1 MPDFSIKIGA
11 SKSRPAG
18 VLPFGIWGWNIGA
31 GVGLEIAGVVGE
43 DSVDG
48 WWAAGA
54 SPGITIKS
62 SPFEIGISVFSSAGS
77 GSGVGFSFAGFF
89 VGSGSLFD
97 LVDFFCSE
105 SSDFFE
111 VDF

>member
-1 MPDFSIKIGA
+1 
-11 SKSRPAG
+11 
-18 VLPFGIWGWNIGA
+18 L
-31 GVGLEIAGVVGE
+31 VVG
-43 DSVDG
+43 G
-48 WWAAGA
+48 
-54 SPGITIKS
+54 
-62 SPFEIGISVFSSAGS
+62 SVFWSSLS

-105 SSDFFE
+105 SWDFFE

>member
-48 WWAAGA
+48 WWAVGV

-62 SPFEIGISVFSSAGS
+62 SPFEIGTSVFSSAGS
-77 GSGVGFSFAGFF
+77 GSGAGVSLTVFFDGFC
-89 VGSGSLFD
+89 SL
-97 LVDFFCSE
+97 LGLEDFFGSE
-105 SSDFFE
+105 SWDFLE

>member
-1 MPDFSIKIGA
+1 MPFE
-11 SKSRPAG
+11 
-18 VLPFGIWGWNIGA
+18 IWGWNSGA
-31 GVGLEIAGVVGE
+31 GVGLEIAVGE
-43 DSVDG
+43 GS
-48 WWAAGA
+48 AGGRSA
-54 SPGITIKS
+54 VGDSPGIKIKS
-62 SPFEIGISVFSSAGS
+62 SPLVVGGSVFSSLS